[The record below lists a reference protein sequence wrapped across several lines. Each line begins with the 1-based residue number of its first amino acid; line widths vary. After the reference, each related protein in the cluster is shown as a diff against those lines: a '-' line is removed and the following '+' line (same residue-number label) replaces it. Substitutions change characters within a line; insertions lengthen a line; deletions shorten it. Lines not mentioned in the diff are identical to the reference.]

1 MLIVK
6 KTLDR
11 VLSVAC
17 VFLFAVLVIVVVWQ
31 VTSRQ
36 LGSPAAW
43 TEETARYL
51 FVWLGF
57 FGAALVFSERGH
69 IAVDFLA
76 RKLPLP
82 VQRGVGVFVQ
92 LAVIAFAVVGLVL
105 GGWRASQGAWNQDL
119 IALPTQ
125 VGVMY
130 LAMPIAGALI
140 TFYAVHH
147 VIAVLRGEEI
157 PVEDTDESEAV

>member
-1 MLIVK
+1 MLTVK

-11 VLSVAC
+11 VLAVAC
-17 VFLFAVLVIVVVWQ
+17 VTLFAVLVVVVVWQ
-31 VTSRQ
+31 VASRE

-69 IAVDFLA
+69 IAVDYLA
-76 RKLPLP
+76 RKLPAV
-82 VQRGVGVFVQ
+82 VQRGVGVLVQ
-92 LAVIAFAVVGLVL
+92 VAVIVFAVVGLVL

-119 IALPTQ
+119 ITLPTQ

-130 LAMPIAGALI
+130 LAMPITGVLI
-140 TFYAVHH
+140 TFYSIFH
-147 VIAVLRGEEI
+147 VVAVLRGEEV